1 MVYSKIPKL
10 IIYIDV
16 KSPYAF
22 VALKPTLALEKDLG
36 LLFDWKPLTLD
47 IPSYLG
53 SARKNDSGK
62 LIENNRSKSQWSG
75 VKYAYRDAR
84 RYANIQGKTLLGTQ
98 KIWDSSIANIGVTWV
113 STQDRQR
120 LPDYLI
126 NIFNPFWKREL
137 DIENIQVVSEII
149 RLSKV
154 TTKGFK
160 EYVAGEGK
168 KKHDLLQASFHKR
181 GIFGVPTYEFPD
193 EFFFGREH
201 LPYVRWRLTGCEG
214 EAPDIAYLL

>member
-1 MVYSKIPKL
+1 MDYAERSKL
-10 IIYIDV
+10 TIYIDV

-22 VALKPTLALEKDLG
+22 VALRPTLALEKELG
-36 LLFDWKPLTLD
+36 LFFDWKPLTLD

-75 VKYAYRDAR
+75 VRYAYRDAR
-84 RYANIQGKTLLGTQ
+84 RYAKIQGKVLLGTQ

-113 STQDRQR
+113 STQDRQC
-120 LPDYLI
+120 LPDYLV
-126 NIFNPFWKREL
+126 NIFTPFWKREL
-137 DIENIQVVSEII
+137 DIEDIQVVSEII
-149 RLSKV
+149 QLSKV
-154 TTKGFK
+154 TTKGFE
-160 EYVAGEGK
+160 EYVAGEGRK
-168 KKHDLLQASFHKR
+168 QHDLLQASFHKR

-193 EFFFGREH
+193 EFLFGREH
-201 LPYVRWRLTGCEG
+201 LPYVRWRLNGCEG

>member
-1 MVYSKIPKL
+1 MDYAEIPKL
-10 IIYIDV
+10 TIYIDV

-22 VALKPTLALEKDLG
+22 VALRPTLALEKELG
-36 LLFDWKPLTLD
+36 LFFDWKPLTLD

-84 RYANIQGKTLLGTQ
+84 RYAKIQGKLLLGTQ

-120 LPDYLI
+120 LPDYLV
-126 NIFNPFWKREL
+126 NIFTPFWKREL
-137 DIENIQVVSEII
+137 DIEDIQVVSEII
-149 RLSKV
+149 QLSKV
-154 TTKGFK
+154 TTKGFE
-160 EYVAGEGK
+160 EYVAGEGRK
-168 KKHDLLQASFHKR
+168 QHDLLQASFHKS

-193 EFFFGREH
+193 EFLFGREH
-201 LPYVRWRLTGCEG
+201 LPYVRWRLNGCEG

>member
-1 MVYSKIPKL
+1 MDYAEISKL
-10 IIYIDV
+10 TIYIDV

-22 VALKPTLALEKDLG
+22 VALRPTLALEKELG
-36 LLFDWKPLTLD
+36 LFFDWKPLTLD

-75 VKYAYRDAR
+75 VRYAYRDAR
-84 RYANIQGKTLLGTQ
+84 RYAKIQGKVLLGTQ

-113 STQDRQR
+113 STQDRQC
-120 LPDYLI
+120 LPDYLV
-126 NIFNPFWKREL
+126 NIFTPFWKREL
-137 DIENIQVVSEII
+137 DIEDIQVVSEII
-149 RLSKV
+149 QLSKV
-154 TTKGFK
+154 TTKGFE
-160 EYVAGEGK
+160 EYVAGEGRK
-168 KKHDLLQASFHKR
+168 QHDLLQASFHKR

-193 EFFFGREH
+193 EFLFGREH
-201 LPYVRWRLTGCEG
+201 LPYVRWRLNGCEG